1 MAISAEVNA
10 EVREAART
18 LWDYLR
24 LDQSPQHCDC
34 IIAMGSHDLRVAEH
48 AAFLYLEGWAPLLVC
63 SGGSGR
69 LTRDI
74 WHEAEAEKFA
84 EIAVKAGV
92 PPQRI
97 LVENRSANTGENILF
112 SKELLTRQGVL
123 INRAFL
129 VHKPYMERRA
139 LATALKLWPEI
150 EYCVSSPAISFEDYP
165 NADIPLRQMIEI
177 MVGDFQRILEYP
189 ALGYQI
195 PQEMPA
201 TALRA
206 YEKLVGFGYTAQMLS
221 G

>member
-1 MAISAEVNA
+1 MAISTKINA
-10 EVREAART
+10 EVREAARI

-24 LDQSPQHCDC
+24 LDQTPQHCDC

-48 AAFLYLEGWAPLLVC
+48 AALLLLEGWAPLLVC
-63 SGGSGR
+63 SGGLGR

-92 PPQRI
+92 APQQL
-97 LVENRSANTGENILF
+97 LVENRSSNTGENILF
-112 SKELLTRQGVL
+112 SKELLARQSL
-123 INRAFL
+123 SISRALL

-139 LATALKLWPEI
+139 LATALKVWPEI
-150 EYCVSSPAISFEDYP
+150 EYCVSSPRISFENYP
-165 NADIPLRQMIEI
+165 NAEIPLKQMIDI
-177 MVGDFQRILEYP
+177 MVGDFQRIREYP
-189 ALGYQI
+189 ALGYQV
-195 PQEMPA
+195 PQETPD

-206 YEKLVGFGYTAQMLS
+206 YEKLVGFGYTDQTLS

>member
-24 LDQSPQHCDC
+24 LDQSPQHSDC

-48 AAFLYLEGWAPLLVC
+48 AALLYLEGWAPLLVC
-63 SGGSGR
+63 SGGLGR
-69 LTRDI
+69 LTREI

-84 EIAVKAGV
+84 EIAVIAGV

-112 SKELLTRQGVL
+112 SKELLIRQGFL

-139 LATALKLWPEI
+139 LATALRLWPEI
-150 EYCVSSPAISFEDYP
+150 EYCVSSPRISFEDYP
-165 NADIPLRQMIEI
+165 NADIPLHQMIEI

-201 TALRA
+201 TAMRA
-206 YEKLVGFGYTAQMLS
+206 YEKLVGFGYTSQTLS